1 MINKISYLL
10 ILCMAAI
17 VISVKAQDK
26 VLKVWPN
33 KIPGAIKNST
43 YKEKVDTAANGMLTL
58 SRVTDPTIAVYFP
71 HKVKATRTAVVICPG
86 GGYIHLAYTKEGTD
100 IALWLNSIGITGIV
114 LKYRLP
120 SNKIMKD
127 KTIGPLQD
135 IQEAMRI
142 VRRHANEWN
151 INPNKIGVIGF
162 SAGGH
167 LASTLCTHYK
177 MKVYDSDSTSARP
190 DFAILGYPVISMK
203 LGITHLGS
211 RKNLLGSNPSQK
223 IVKEFSNELHVN
235 KNTPETFL
243 FLAEDDK
250 TVPIKNSILYF
261 LALKKYNVPAELHI
275 YEKGGHGFGL
285 GYKEETDSYWPKACE
300 HWLEQIGML

>member
-1 MINKISYLL
+1 MIKKFSFLV
-10 ILCMAAI
+10 ILCVAAI

-26 VLKVWPN
+26 LLKVWPN
-33 KIPGAIKNST
+33 KIPGAIENSS
-43 YKEKVDTAANGMLTL
+43 YKEKIDTAVNGMLTL
-58 SRVTDPTIAVYFP
+58 SKVTDPTIAVYFP
-71 HKVKATRTAVVICPG
+71 HGVKATGTAVIICPG
-86 GGYIHLAYTKEGTD
+86 GGYIHLAYTKEGID

-120 SNKIMKD
+120 SSEIMKD

-135 IQEAMRI
+135 VQKAIRI
-142 VRRHANEWN
+142 VRRHAKQWN

-167 LASTLCTHYK
+167 LASTLCTHYN

-190 DFAILGYPVISMK
+190 NFAILGYPVISMK

-223 IVKEFSNELHVN
+223 VVREFSNELHVN
-235 KNTPETFL
+235 KSTPETFL

-250 TVPIKNSILYF
+250 TVPIKNSIFYF
-261 LALKKYNVPAELHI
+261 MALKKYNVPAELHI

-285 GYKEETDSYWPKACE
+285 GHEGETNSDWSKACA